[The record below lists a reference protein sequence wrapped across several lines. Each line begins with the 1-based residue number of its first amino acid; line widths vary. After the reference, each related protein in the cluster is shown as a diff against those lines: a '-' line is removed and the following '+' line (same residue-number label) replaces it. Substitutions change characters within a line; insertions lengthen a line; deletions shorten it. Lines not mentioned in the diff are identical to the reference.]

1 MKRLFVVRNGQG
13 ISITGHYLG
22 RMALAMKFKHL
33 ASPEDLQALSEFSEA
48 IKRLPQE
55 LGMVL
60 YVRYIQMGVFTPVTD
75 ERKQSKLLGVR
86 RHHKARGAIY
96 ETLGEALGI
105 KRADAVRLEALA
117 MEALGEVLLEM
128 RAHHG
133 QTEAMEV

>member
-13 ISITGHYLG
+13 ISITGHYLA
-22 RMALAMKFKHL
+22 RMGLAMKFKHL

-48 IKRLPQE
+48 VKRLPQE

-60 YVRYIQMGVFTPVTD
+60 YVRYIQMGVFSPVANK
-75 ERKQSKLLGVR
+75 RKQSKLLGVL
-86 RHHKARGAIY
+86 HHYKARGARY
-96 ETLGEALGI
+96 EALGKALGI
-105 KRADAVRLEALA
+105 KRADAVRLETQA

-133 QTEAMEV
+133 QTKAMEV

>member
-1 MKRLFVVRNGQG
+1 MKRLFVARNGQG

-48 IKRLPQE
+48 VKRLPQE

-86 RHHKARGAIY
+86 RHYNARGARY
-96 ETLGEALGI
+96 EDLGEALGI
-105 KRADAVRLEALA
+105 KRADAVRLEAQA
-117 MEALGEVLLEM
+117 METLGEVLLEM